1 MPIRLLIINPNTSP
15 EITAKLVVR
24 ANALAPAGTAITGT
38 TSTFGASYIASRAA
52 AAIAAHAAL
61 DQLTE
66 RQDNHDVA
74 ILACF
79 GDPGLAALREVA
91 RIPVIGMAE
100 ASIEAAAASGRYS
113 IVTGGSLW
121 EPMLRDYIR
130 LTPWS
135 DALASIRTVTQSGSD
150 LAADPEAAV
159 AALGDLAR
167 RCREEDGAAAVIL
180 GGAGLTGFAA
190 DVAAAADTTIL
201 DSLECAVDAAIRAA
215 EKPSLIDTSRPSTP
229 SRGLSQHL
237 AASLLETS

>member
-1 MPIRLLIINPNTSP
+1 MRLLIINPNTSP

-66 RQDNHDVA
+66 RQDNHDAA

-79 GDPGLAALREVA
+79 GDPGLSALREIA

-100 ASIEAAAASGRYS
+100 ASIEAAAAMGRFS
-113 IVTGGSLW
+113 IVTGGALW
-121 EPMLRDYIR
+121 APMLREYIR

-135 DALASIRTVTQSGSD
+135 DTLASIRTVTQSGSD
-150 LAADPEAAV
+150 LAADPDGTII
-159 AALGDLAR
+159 ALAELTR
-167 RCREEDGAAAVIL
+167 LCREEDGASAVIL
-180 GGAGLTGFAA
+180 GGAGLTGFADA
-190 DVAAAADTTIL
+190 VAAAAATTVL
-201 DSLECAVDAAIRAA
+201 DSLECAVDAAVRAT
-215 EKPSLIDTSRPSTP
+215 EKPWLADTNRPSTP

-237 AASLLETS
+237 EESLLATI